1 MTNKK
6 RYIKQNKKN
15 IQMRITGQRKTAS
28 VIPQLPEG
36 MTQEDYERE
45 VFGNGLVFEEQ
56 AELQESN

>member
-1 MTNKK
+1 
-6 RYIKQNKKN
+6 
-15 IQMRITGQRKTAS
+15 MRITGQRKTAS